1 MVDFNHETDKPWIL
15 SQTDII
21 RHISNHPDSVTD
33 LLNLETRVHE
43 LNLIQKQ
50 QLVIVKEDEIAIQV
64 YRHMAEKN
72 LNGVP
77 VIKRYIH
84 I

>member
-1 MVDFNHETDKPWIL
+1 MVNFNNEADKPWIL

-21 RHISNHPDSVTD
+21 RHIANHPDSVAD
-33 LLNLETRVHE
+33 LLDLETRVQD

-50 QLVIVKEDEIAIQV
+50 DLVIVKEDEIAIQV
-64 YRHMAEKN
+64 YRHMAQKN

-77 VIKRYIH
+77 VVDR
-84 I
+84 

>member
-1 MVDFNHETDKPWIL
+1 MNFNNESDKPWIL

-21 RHISNHPDSVTD
+21 RHIANHPDSVKD
-33 LLNLETRVHE
+33 LLNLETPVQDM
-43 LNLIQKQ
+43 IQKQ
-50 QLVIVKEDEIAIQV
+50 NLVIVKENEIAIQV

-77 VIKRYIH
+77 VVNR
-84 I
+84 